1 MKAARAEAPA
11 GTVTMLF
18 TDIEGSSD
26 SVRALGPDRW
36 ESVLEH
42 HTGIIR
48 EALARHGGYVVRS
61 EGDSF
66 FAVFT
71 SPSAAVASVAEMQ
84 RRLHETAWPHQA
96 SVRVR
101 MGLHTGEA
109 RPASAASGV
118 DYVGFEVSRAAR
130 IAAAAHGGQVLVS
143 DTTES
148 LVRDGLAP
156 GLTLRDL
163 GEHRFKDLVRPQ
175 RIYQLLVEGLPDSFP
190 TLRSLDST
198 PNNLPTQTTTFIGR
212 ERELASAV
220 ERLKTTRLLT
230 LTGPG
235 GSGKTR
241 LALHLAADLLE
252 RYPDGVWLAE
262 LASVT
267 DPAGVGPAVAAAAH
281 IGERPGRP
289 AVEMIVESLRKR
301 HVLLVLDN
309 CEHLIGACAELADAL
324 VRSSPL
330 LTVIATSREGLNVPG
345 EALMPVPS
353 LRVPDSDQLPPLDE
367 LRQYEAIS
375 LFVDR
380 CSAYQ
385 PGFTLTEENAVDVVR
400 ICRRLDGVPL
410 ALELAAA
417 RVRVLSVAEV
427 ARRLDDRFRLLT
439 GGGRT
444 VVARQQTLRAL
455 IDWSYDLLTETER
468 LLLRRLSIFVR
479 GWTLEAA
486 EAVCA
491 GEGIER
497 DAILELHAHL
507 VDKSLVVMKDR
518 GGVTRYSMLETIRE
532 YAREKL
538 VDSGEAA
545 VLRQRHFEHF
555 FRYADEMLL
564 WTRSAPS
571 LQARNKFDMARLQFA
586 AAGLEYENMRAA
598 FEWLQAEPNSIDQ
611 QLLLSASMWGAAI
624 GARGRVGDLRQIVTA
639 ALAMSDPAA
648 QTLARA
654 RALLAAGN
662 LAGMQGDR
670 QGAVPLATESI
681 RLFRALGLKREL
693 AFALMMVVRARD
705 PEVSAQAAIESRAL
719 FDELGEQWGIAM
731 VLFVM
736 GDAAL
741 QRGDIETA
749 RRGLTESLTLSRQ
762 LGELV
767 LSANPLLSL
776 GRLACI
782 DGDYASARA
791 YVEEALAIRQRLDV
805 DNPFTIALALVS
817 LGEIDRC
824 EGDPARGAP
833 LFEQALAT
841 GRDLVDDMLVGWAL
855 HNLGHVALHSG
866 ELALASVRFKE
877 SRIFRWRLGAG
888 ADVAAGLAAMA
899 AVALRGGQL
908 AEAARL
914 LGAVD
919 GCLESTHTV
928 LSPADQLVR
937 RADLDAIHSRL
948 DDAAFQTAF
957 REGQAA
963 KFEDFEAM
971 ANAVSNRVIG
981 SGA

>member
-1 MKAARAEAPA
+1 VKAARAEAPA

-26 SVRALGPDRW
+26 SVRALGADRW

-48 EALARHGGYVVRS
+48 EALDKHSGFVVRT

-66 FAVFT
+66 FAVFA
-71 SPSAAVASVAEMQ
+71 SPSEAVAAVAEMQ
-84 RRLHETAWPHQA
+84 RRLHEASWPHEA

-130 IAAAAHGGQVLVS
+130 IAAAAHGGQVLIS

-148 LVRDGLAP
+148 LVRDVLAP
-156 GLTLRDL
+156 GLTLREL

-175 RIYQLLVEGLPDSFP
+175 RIYQLLIDGLPESFP
-190 TLRSLDST
+190 PLRSLDST
-198 PNNLPTQTTTFIGR
+198 LNNLPTQTTTFIGR

-220 ERLKTTRLLT
+220 ERLQTTRLLT

-252 RYPDGVWLAE
+252 RFGDGVWLVE
-262 LASVT
+262 LAPVT
-267 DPAGVGPAVAAAAH
+267 DPAGVGPTVAAAAH

-289 AVEMIVESLRKR
+289 AVEMIIESLRHR
-301 HVLLVLDN
+301 HVLLVMDN

-324 VRSSPL
+324 LRSCPL
-330 LTVIATSREGLNVPG
+330 LTILATSREGLNVPG

-353 LRVPDSDQLPPLDE
+353 LRVPDRDQLPSLEE
-367 LRQYEAIS
+367 LRHYEAIS

-417 RVRVLSVAEV
+417 RVRVLSIAEV

-486 EAVCA
+486 EIVCA
-491 GEGIER
+491 GEGIEP
-497 DAILELHAHL
+497 DAILELNAHL
-507 VDKSLVVMKDR
+507 VDKSLVAMLDR

-555 FRYADEMLL
+555 FRYADQMPL
-564 WTRSAPS
+564 WTRSTPS
-571 LQARNKFDMARLQFA
+571 LPARNKFDMVRLQFA

-598 FEWLQAEPNSIDQ
+598 LEWLQAEPNSIDQ
-611 QLLLSASMWGAAI
+611 QLLLSASMLGAAM

-639 ALAMSDPAA
+639 ALARSDPAA

-654 RALLAAGN
+654 RALLAAAN
-662 LAGMQGDR
+662 LTGMQGDR
-670 QGAVPLATESI
+670 QGAVPLAMESI

-693 AFALMMVVRARD
+693 GYTLMMVARASD
-705 PEVSAQAAIESRAL
+705 AEVAGRAVSESRAL
-719 FDELGEQWGIAM
+719 FEELGEEWGIAM
-731 VLFVM
+731 LLFVM

-741 QRGDIETA
+741 QRGDLETA
-749 RRGLTESLTLSRQ
+749 RRGLTESLTLSRR

-767 LSANPLLSL
+767 LSTNPLLSL
-776 GRLACI
+776 GRLVCM

-791 YVEEALAIRQRLDV
+791 YVDEALAIRERLEG
-805 DNPFTIALALVS
+805 DNPFTVGIALVS

-841 GRDLVDDMLVGWAL
+841 GRDLLDDMLVGWAL
-855 HNLGHVALHSG
+855 HNLGHVALHAG
-866 ELALASVRFKE
+866 ELALAAARFRE
-877 SRIFRWRLGAG
+877 SRLFRWRSGAG

-899 AVALRGGQL
+899 AVALRGGQP

-919 GCLESTHTV
+919 GWLESTQT
-928 LSPADQLVR
+928 LLAPADMLVR
-937 RADLDAIHSRL
+937 GADLDVAHSRL
-948 DDAAFQTAF
+948 DDAAFDTAF
-957 REGQAA
+957 REGHAA
-963 KFEDFEAM
+963 KFEDFEALVD
-971 ANAVSNRVIG
+971 AVLGGASIG
-981 SGA
+981 R